1 MPDMSGKVPQ
11 KCQAKP
17 REPGSQMRHSIPGG
31 IYNETDRRRPITV
44 GAVNIDPGS
53 QRPFPGANISPSVGR
68 RAAPG
73 RSVNSYYRALVPKRG
88 TQTERPTGH
97 RTVT

>member
-44 GAVNIDPGS
+44 GAVNIDPGQPAAISGS
-53 QRPFPGANISPSVGR
+53 QYLAVGR
-68 RAAPG
+68 APRRA
-73 RSVNSYYRALVPKRG
+73 
-88 TQTERPTGH
+88 RPLSQ
-97 RTVT
+97 